1 MDRFKQTE
9 RLAAATRGE
18 IPKVAVRWLAAA
30 RDPLERLTMAALD
43 PDLTDEAFLAL
54 VEKFSNS
61 LPGLLD
67 TMDHAALANLME
79 EGMGAAMANGIAGRA
94 APPGPPM
101 KAKLPWETDAWLA
114 GNKNHDSKDGRFSRN
129 PGGSLNLRGAK
140 WEGSR
145 DEMKK
150 RAAVAM
156 KGFPTLSH
164 PESGMEMKP
173 SREGIRKSLFAMRH
187 PHEFMAAARMP
198 EIFLHSSKAGSS
210 PDRKGRR
217 EIKSFHTFEAA
228 ISFGKSRYRAE
239 IITREIHGKDELKF
253 YQLRLHPEKK

>member
-79 EGMGAAMANGIAGRA
+79 EGMGAGMANGIASRSVGVS
-94 APPGPPM
+94 PTV

-114 GNKNHDSKDGRFSRN
+114 GRYDESKHKRDKRGKFSAKEGREWQPADAAESGVLSRISGRPFKAGARILAKPDDIRHAVKGHAHQLQEKDWNQLRGRLFDPRTDRKLTESKRDGVAVQFNFSR
-129 PGGSLNLRGAK
+129 GTDRM
-140 WEGSR
+140 E
-145 DEMKK
+145 
-150 RAAVAM
+150 AVFTLH
-156 KGFPTLSH
+156 FPN
-164 PESGMEMKP
+164 
-173 SREGIRKSLFAMRH
+173 RKSPGELHLKTYKSLDPRDI
-187 PHEFMAAARMP
+187 AR
-198 EIFLHSSKAGSS
+198 K
-210 PDRKGRR
+210 
-217 EIKSFHTFEAA
+217 
-228 ISFGKSRYRAE
+228 
-239 IITREIHGKDELKF
+239 
-253 YQLRLHPEKK
+253 